1 MEVEEA
7 IKIKRLLEATLI
19 FNLYSLKCMLVHN
32 DVISTEMDVYVTV
45 GILFV
50 DSVSNEWD
58 SDSKKTPTSMFKI
71 LTLS

>member
-1 MEVEEA
+1 MEEAEA

-32 DVISTEMDVYVTV
+32 DVISTEMDVFVTV

-50 DSVSNEWD
+50 DSVSNE
-58 SDSKKTPTSMFKI
+58 
-71 LTLS
+71 